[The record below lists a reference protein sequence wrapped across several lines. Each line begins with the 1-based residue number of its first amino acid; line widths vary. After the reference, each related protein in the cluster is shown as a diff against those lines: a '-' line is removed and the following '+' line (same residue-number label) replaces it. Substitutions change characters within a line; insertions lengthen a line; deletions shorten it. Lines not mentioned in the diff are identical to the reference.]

1 MVNIK
6 KFIDRV
12 SATEGRQVKDLVIPV
27 NEAKLLKDEIV
38 KLIADNYTLVNN
50 KTHSEPT
57 YEIQINGGK
66 W

>member
-12 SATEGRQVKDLVIPV
+12 SATEGRQVKDLVIPI
-27 NEAKLLKDEIV
+27 NEAKSLRDEIV
-38 KLIADNYTLVNN
+38 KLIADNYTLVNS
-50 KTHSEPT
+50 KTQSDPT